1 MRQKVSFKTRILLNF
16 SIIVALFTVGIIL
29 FEQQQFKRERTIS
42 LERMLEN
49 NADIVHRFL
58 IDNNIDIEKEPERV
72 DQLLAYMPSELRLT
86 FIDREGDVLYDNFLD
101 SEGLENH
108 MQRPEI
114 QRSIGLG
121 DGSNIRVSK
130 STNIEYLYYAKKYNE
145 GYFIR
150 LAIPYDVKLQSFLNT
165 GNSFIYYILFFSV
178 VCILMMLYFSNRFSK
193 SLKQL
198 REFSLNI
205 KNGSKIPSNFVFT
218 DDEVGEVS
226 ADIVENYNLLQE
238 NRRKLAAEREKL
250 LQHFQLSEEGIAIF
264 SKDRKEIYTNS
275 HFLQFLNVI
284 LDNPTLETEQLFSDP
299 IFEDFVAFLNTKPRE
314 EGMFAKRIEKSGRQ
328 FNVRIIIFED
338 ESFEFY
344 ISDITKSEK
353 MRLLKQEMTN
363 NIAHELRTPV
373 TSIRGYL
380 ETILNLQ
387 ESDNNGRI
395 RGFLDRAYAQ
405 TIRLSELIQDISIL
419 TKIEEAPDR
428 FELEAVR
435 MNELLGEL
443 GSDLSDKLEE
453 KGDKYK
459 VEVADK
465 VEIYGSRTLLYSIFR
480 NLIENSI
487 SYAGDNVEIVIRCYN
502 ENEDTYFFEFYDTG
516 IGVDEK
522 HLVRVFERFYRVN
535 EGRTRKTG
543 GSGLGLSIVKNA
555 VLFHKGSIVAK
566 NRPGGGL
573 KFLMTFPKPQKVV
586 QKGNIPRTV

>member
-1 MRQKVSFKTRILLNF
+1 MGRKVSFKSRILFNF
-16 SIIVALFTVGIIL
+16 SVIIALFTVGIIL
-29 FEQQQFKRERTIS
+29 FEQQQFKDERTRS
-42 LERMLEN
+42 LERTLEN
-49 NADIVHRFL
+49 NADIVYRSL
-58 IDNNIDIEKEPERV
+58 NGNGIDLQKEPWKVGE
-72 DQLLAYMPSELRLT
+72 LLHYMPSDTRCT
-86 FIDREGDVLYDNFLD
+86 VIDWEGRVLYDNRLD
-101 SEGLENH
+101 ADEMENH
-108 MQRPEI
+108 LQRPEV
-114 QRSIGLG
+114 QKSIGFG
-121 DGSNIRVSK
+121 DGSNIRVSA
-130 STNIEYLYYAKKYNE
+130 SDNIKYLYYAKKYNE

-150 LAIPYDVKLQSFLNT
+150 MAVPYDVKLQSFINS
-165 GNSFIYYILFFSV
+165 GNSFIYYILLFFV
-178 VCILMMLYFSNRFSK
+178 VCILMMVYFSNRFSK
-193 SLKQL
+193 SLREL

-205 KNGSKIPSNFVFT
+205 KNGSKIPADFVFT

-264 SKDRKEIYTNS
+264 SEDRKEIYANS

-299 IFEDFVAFLNTKPRE
+299 VFGEFVTFLNSQPRE
-314 EGMFAKRIEKSGRQ
+314 ESMFSKRIEKSGRQ

-353 MRLLKQEMTN
+353 TRLLKQEMTN

-380 ETILNLQ
+380 ETILNLY
-387 ESDNNGRI
+387 EGDNSERI

-405 TIRLSELIQDISIL
+405 TIRLSELIQDISML
-419 TKIEEAPDR
+419 TKIEEASDR
-428 FELEAVR
+428 FELEPVR
-435 MNELLGEL
+435 MSGLLNELGN
-443 GSDLSDKLEE
+443 DLADKLKE
-453 KGDKYK
+453 KGDKYVVK
-459 VEVADK
+459 VNNNV
-465 VEIYGSRTLLYSIFR
+465 VIYGSRTLLYSIFR
-480 NLIENSI
+480 NLVENSI
-487 SYAGDNVEIVIRCYN
+487 SYAGENIEIVVRCYN
-502 ENEDTYFFEFYDTG
+502 QNEDTYFFEFYDTG
-516 IGVDEK
+516 TGVEEK

-555 VLFHKGSIVAK
+555 VLFHKGSVVAK

-573 KFLMTFPKPQKVV
+573 RFLMTFPKVLPKETQK
-586 QKGNIPRTV
+586 RD